1 MNLIGNLHAP
11 TNSYIYIY
19 IYIGLRDL
27 SSGNRESTYWA
38 VLAKE
43 DLHRAK
49 CPS

>member
-1 MNLIGNLHAP
+1 M
-11 TNSYIYIY
+11 
-19 IYIGLRDL
+19 